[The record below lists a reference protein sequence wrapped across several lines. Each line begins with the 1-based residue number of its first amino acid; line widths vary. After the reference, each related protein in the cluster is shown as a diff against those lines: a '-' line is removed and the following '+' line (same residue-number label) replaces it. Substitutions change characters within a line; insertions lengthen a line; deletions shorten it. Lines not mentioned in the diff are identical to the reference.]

1 MNPFRRLT
9 NRDLIERTERFENRS
24 RRPVAWLLVFC
35 VAGHLACGA
44 WFVYLLFWKHQ
55 PFMFDEMTQT
65 SYEIGLMIGYLLAK
79 SSFFLLFAIIFAL
92 SALFGGRKDRMLVA
106 YFHRLKEM
114 NQLTSDGQLE
124 HKR

>member
-1 MNPFRRLT
+1 
-9 NRDLIERTERFENRS
+9 
-24 RRPVAWLLVFC
+24 
-35 VAGHLACGA
+35 
-44 WFVYLLFWKHQ
+44 
-55 PFMFDEMTQT
+55 MFDEMTQT